1 MDETITVKRLSGG
14 NSIYTSSPSST
25 YTPLEIIQET
35 ILCRLPVKSLQRFRC
50 VCKPWDSLI
59 SKDLKFAK
67 KHLRVSPKRQHLL
80 TATWRKDEELTE
92 ELTEELK
99 LTVMSYPFDSLN
111 LHSIFD
117 SKSTQLDYSLIM
129 SIYQRPIASC
139 DGILCFGINQRQ
151 VVLYNPCIRKL
162 QKLPCLQRVEGNSTH
177 YTFGYDPFIDNY
189 KVVAVFNSYET
200 QVEVHSYTLGT
211 DSWKRIKDFP
221 SMFSFNGILNGILHG
236 IFMRGTVNWLTY
248 SESTNSDAIVSLH
261 LGKESY
267 QQISLPFNCFGLYV
281 MRECLCVFEISQE
294 EWSDTFID
302 VWLMKEYGNKESWIK
317 LFHLPCFSSY
327 ADFADIVYISEDN
340 HMLHVFRNHRKFK
353 WAIYDFKNDTF
364 TVKSSQT
371 EDNLSIVIDSQVY
384 VESLMSPS

>member
-1 MDETITVKRLSGG
+1 
-14 NSIYTSSPSST
+14 
-25 YTPLEIIQET
+25 
-35 ILCRLPVKSLQRFRC
+35 
-50 VCKPWDSLI
+50 
-59 SKDLKFAK
+59 
-67 KHLRVSPKRQHLL
+67 
-80 TATWRKDEELTE
+80 
-92 ELTEELK
+92 
-99 LTVMSYPFDSLN
+99 MSCPFDSLN
-111 LHSIFD
+111 LYSIFD
-117 SKSTQLDYSLIM
+117 SKSTQLDYSPIV
-129 SIYQRPIASC
+129 SIYQGGPIPSC

-151 VVLYNPCIRKL
+151 AVLYNPCIRKL
-162 QKLPCLQRVEGNSTH
+162 QKLPCLRRVEGNSTH

-267 QQISLPFNCFGLYV
+267 QQISLPFKCFGLYV

-294 EWSDTFID
+294 EWSAAFID

>member
-1 MDETITVKRLSGG
+1 
-14 NSIYTSSPSST
+14 
-25 YTPLEIIQET
+25 
-35 ILCRLPVKSLQRFRC
+35 
-50 VCKPWDSLI
+50 
-59 SKDLKFAK
+59 
-67 KHLRVSPKRQHLL
+67 
-80 TATWRKDEELTE
+80 
-92 ELTEELK
+92 
-99 LTVMSYPFDSLN
+99 MSCPFDSLN
-111 LHSIFD
+111 LYSIFD
-117 SKSTQLDYSLIM
+117 SKSTQLDYSPIV
-129 SIYQRPIASC
+129 SIYQGGPIPSC
-139 DGILCFGINQRQ
+139 DDILCFGINQRQ
-151 VVLYNPCIRKL
+151 AVLYNPCIRKL
-162 QKLPCLQRVEGNSTH
+162 QKLPCLRRVEGNSTH

-221 SMFSFNGILNGILHG
+221 SMFSFNGILNEILHG

-294 EWSDTFID
+294 EWSAAFID

-353 WAIYDFKNDTF
+353 WAVYDFKNDTF

-371 EDNLSIVIDSQVY
+371 EDNLGMVESQVC
-384 VESLMSPS
+384 VETLMSPS